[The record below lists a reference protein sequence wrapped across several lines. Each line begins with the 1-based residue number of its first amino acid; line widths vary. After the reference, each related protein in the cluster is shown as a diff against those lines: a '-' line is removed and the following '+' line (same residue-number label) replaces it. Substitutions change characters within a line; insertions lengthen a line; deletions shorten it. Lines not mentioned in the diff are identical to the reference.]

1 MALGDAATE
10 RPVSEA
16 EREAWRERWRA
27 LRAATLELEAVL
39 ERNGIH
45 VTRLTEL
52 EANRDKAVN
61 QAKERNN
68 ER

>member
-1 MALGDAATE
+1 MEVGDAATE

-39 ERNGIH
+39 ERNGVH
-45 VTRLTEL
+45 VTRLTEI
-52 EANRDKAVN
+52 EANRDRALN

>member
-1 MALGDAATE
+1 M
-10 RPVSEA
+10 SEA

-27 LRAATLELEAVL
+27 LRVATLELEAVL
-39 ERNGIH
+39 EANGVH
-45 VTRLTEL
+45 VTKLTEI
-52 EANRDKAVN
+52 EANRDRAVN